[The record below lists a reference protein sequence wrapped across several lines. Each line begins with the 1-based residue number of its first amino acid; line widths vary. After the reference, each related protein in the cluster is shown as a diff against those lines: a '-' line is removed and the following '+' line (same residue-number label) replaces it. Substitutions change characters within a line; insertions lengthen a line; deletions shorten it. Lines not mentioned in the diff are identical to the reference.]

1 MNLFK
6 FFSFSFHA
14 HSEIAENGADK
25 VLSSG
30 KENSSVHKTYVNFP
44 TSRKSALDVPLYA
57 ISILFSFFCRGL
69 QMRRNFLTTCT
80 TLGTRGEKLQA
91 DAALCGRSMVE
102 MLGVL
107 AIIGVLSVGV
117 ISGYS
122 KAMMKYK
129 LNRQTEQI
137 GSILDYVL
145 INSDKF
151 NHDTSIAFISLLY
164 KLNAIPV
171 EMIREDWIYGYVY
184 DIFGNKVYLNEN
196 NDGNNIY
203 YSLSVSIGKYSREIC
218 MNLYQMAKLRSAN
231 LWQTVFNKDTQSS
244 SIQHTNRV
252 WGDSY
257 CGKTYTC
264 LKDLSLTQM
273 DELCSACDDSQ
284 TYCRFYILWGRI
296 KP

>member
-1 MNLFK
+1 MNLFDFFN
-6 FFSFSFHA
+6 FFSHA

-25 VLSSG
+25 VLSSEE
-30 KENSSVHKTYVNFP
+30 KNSSVHKAYVNFP

-57 ISILFSFFCRGL
+57 ISS
-69 QMRRNFLTTCT
+69 
-80 TLGTRGEKLQA
+80 
-91 DAALCGRSMVE
+91 GRSMVE

-117 ISGYS
+117 MSGYS
-122 KAMMKYK
+122 KAMLKYK

-184 DIFGNKVYLNEN
+184 DIFGNKVHLGLN
-196 NDGNNIY
+196 NDGNSIY
-203 YSLSVSIGKYSREIC
+203 YTLYLSIGKYSHEIC
-218 MNLYQMAKLRSAN
+218 MNLYQIAKLRSAN
-231 LWQTVFNKDTQSS
+231 LWQTVFSKDTQSS
-244 SIQHTNRV
+244 SIEHTNRV

-257 CGKTYTC
+257 CSKSVTC

-284 TYCRFYILWGRI
+284 TYCNFYILWGEI
-296 KP
+296 KS